1 MSSRYF
7 VAGMHRLD
15 LEEHERNKSSPAESL
30 PTSPSAS
37 PPRPSR
43 PTSSGPMVLV
53 NSLLEIARSGSSSS
67 AQRPMEIQPDFLP
80 LPADEETDQ
89 DLFYI
94 DRDGT
99 NSGSADQPLPRVDM
113 ECPGHIDGMLQIVR
127 ELRAARLEAL
137 SAAWREEPTIVT
149 PATQERSAAKAANMR
164 NINVTNLS
172 DLM

>member
-1 MSSRYF
+1 MCSRYF

-15 LEEHERNKSSPAESL
+15 LEENERNQASSPAS
-30 PTSPSAS
+30 PSRSPSTSPS
-37 PPRPSR
+37 RTSR
-43 PTSSGPMVLV
+43 STSSGPMVLV
-53 NSLLEIARSGSSSS
+53 NSLLKIARSGSSSAS
-67 AQRPMEIQPDFLP
+67 HRQTEIQPEFLP
-80 LPADEETDQ
+80 LPEDEQTDQ

-94 DRDGT
+94 DRDGS
-99 NSGSADQPLPRVDM
+99 NSAGAEETSTREDM
-113 ECPGHIDGMLQIVR
+113 ECPAHIDGMLHIVR

-137 SAAWREEPTIVT
+137 SVSWREEPTIVT